1 MSQLLNKI
9 EHLIKDDKKT
19 AIITV
24 ILTLSFSILNL
35 YLLTQQFYLFSLL
48 PIIIILAYYYFTALD
63 KVFFLA
69 VFLTP
74 LSFSIRFENFES
86 VIILPVEPMF
96 FGIMLLFSLMCFYER
111 PIQSNIFLHPI
122 TIFIILHIFWMV
134 ITTITSQLP
143 IVSLKYLMMQLWY
156 IIPVFFFGQ
165 VVMNNKRKIYNFLML
180 IVVAITITS
189 IYSTI
194 HHFMYGFGRD
204 EGKWVMQPFYNDH
217 TAYGAVL
224 AMILPVLIGMIFRS
238 TLDRYLKI
246 YLFISLVLVSVGIF
260 LSYSRATWLSIVFAL
275 IFYLILV
282 FRLRFKHIVFIIL
295 IILGVALINWN
306 KIIQRLEQNKQDSS
320 QHFVEHIQSI
330 SNIRTDASNLERIN
344 RWKSAVRM
352 FIDYPVFGTGS
363 GTYQFLYAPYQKH
376 KEKTIISTNAGD
388 RGNAHSEYLSPLA
401 ERGLFGLLFFISI
414 LLATYISGIR
424 AYYNVYDKEIKM
436 ILAVTLTGLTT
447 YVVHGFLNNFL
458 DTNTASVLFWG
469 YIAIIIR
476 IAIFSRQKHNT
487 EGTSYEL
494 NQQF

>member
-1 MSQLLNKI
+1 MNHFLNKL
-9 EHLIKDDKKT
+9 EHIIKDDKK
-19 AIITV
+19 ASIV
-24 ILTLSFSILNL
+24 IVGLVLTFSLVNL
-35 YLLTQQFYLFSLL
+35 YLLAQQFYLFSLL
-48 PIIIILAYYYFTALD
+48 PIILILAYYYFTALD

-74 LSFSIRFENFES
+74 LSFPIRIESFES
-86 VIILPVEPMF
+86 VIVVPVEPMF
-96 FGIMLLFSLMCFYER
+96 FGIMLLFLLMCIYER
-111 PIQSNIFLHPI
+111 PLQSSIFYHPI
-122 TIFIILHIFWMV
+122 TIFIILHIFWMI

-143 IVSLKYLMMQLWY
+143 IVSLKYLIMQLWY
-156 IIPVFFFGQ
+156 ILPVFFFGI
-165 VVMNNKRKIYNFLML
+165 VVMSNKRKIYNFLIL
-180 IVVAITITS
+180 ILVSITITS

-194 HHFMYGFGRD
+194 HHFMHGLGRD

-238 TLDRYLKI
+238 TFNRYFKVF
-246 YLFISLVLVSVGIF
+246 LFMSLVLISIGIF
-260 LSYSRATWLSIVFAL
+260 LSYSRATWLSIVFAF

-282 FRLRFKHIVFIIL
+282 FRLRFEHIIFIFL
-295 IILGVALINWN
+295 VILGIVLINWN
-306 KIIQRLEQNKQDSS
+306 KIIQRLEQNRQDSS
-320 QHFVEHIQSI
+320 QHFIEHIQSI
-330 SNIRTDASNLERIN
+330 SNIKTDASNLERIN

-388 RGNAHSEYLSPLA
+388 RGNAHSEYLGSLA

-424 AYYNVYDKEIKM
+424 AYYNVNDKELKM
-436 ILAVTLTGLTT
+436 ILATTLTGLTT

-469 YIAIIIR
+469 YIAIITR
-476 IAIFSRQKHNT
+476 IALFSRQEHNT
-487 EGTSYEL
+487 IEKPDKL
-494 NQQF
+494 KN